1 VIDIKALEAD
11 AQKELA
17 EELSK
22 AARTKIKASL
32 KRISDAEKI
41 LANARLEHAALMRDI
56 SGEI

>member
-17 EELSK
+17 EEVAK
-22 AARTKIKASL
+22 VARTKIKASL
-32 KRISDAEKI
+32 KRIQDAEKI